1 MQRRCFTLI
10 ELLVVIAIIAILAS
24 MLLPALSKAR
34 EKARQASC
42 TANLKQITL
51 AQFMYK
57 DDYNQTFVPVYDDHN
72 GTGATQRIIW
82 AKHIFSYVNEKGVFL
97 CPSQTSSIGDD
108 WMQWTRY
115 QMPMTHVFNEGWG
128 STARNS
134 EVMFKHP
141 STTIMLAETNTNGH
155 WYQHYCA
162 KHALGTSGPDAN
174 GVFVIS
180 GTDSTPRIT
189 YPVHGEACNV
199 AWIDGHVDTRVIR
212 NLADVGVNYWD
223 RD

>member
-1 MQRRCFTLI
+1 MQRRRFTLI

-42 TANLKQITL
+42 TANLKQLGL

-57 DDYNQTFVPVYDDHN
+57 DDYNQTYTPVYDDHN
-72 GTGATQRIIW
+72 GSTATTRIIW
-82 AKHIFSYVNEKGVFL
+82 AKQIFSYVNEKGVFL
-97 CPSQTSSIGDD
+97 CPSQTSAIGDD

-115 QMPMTHVFNEGWG
+115 NMPMRHVFNEGWG
-128 STARNS
+128 AGARNA

-141 STTIMLAETNTNGH
+141 STTVMLTESDNS
-155 WYQHYCA
+155 WYQKFCP
-162 KHALGTSGPDAN
+162 KHSIGISGVDAN
-174 GVFVIS
+174 GVFRIL
-180 GTDSTPRIT
+180 GDDSKTT
-189 YPVHGEACNV
+189 WPVHGEACNV
-199 AWIDGHVDTRVIR
+199 AWIDGHVDARVIR
-212 NLADVGVNYWD
+212 NLADVGVDYWD